1 MRHRFDIRRT
11 MLLAAVAGGAL
22 VAARPALAQDQATP
36 PAAGE
41 AEEEQ
46 AIVVTGIRASER
58 AAIDI
63 KRNAVAVVDSIVAE
77 DLGKLP
83 DQNVAESLQRVAGVT
98 IERNRGE
105 GRYVTVRGFGP
116 KFNAVT
122 VNGRTLATD
131 NSGRE
136 FSFDVIPS
144 EVISGADVY
153 KSPQANLIG
162 SSIGATIDVKT
173 LRPLDQ
179 RAGFKFAGSAS
190 GMWSEIADT
199 WNPEFSG
206 VASWRNTSGS
216 FGVALAAVYAKQEN
230 RDDEFTIGAGHVY
243 RSSTDS

>member
-1 MRHRFDIRRT
+1 MINRITNVRRV
-11 MLLAAVAGGAL
+11 LLLSAAGSV
-22 VAARPALAQDQATP
+22 VALAQ
-36 PAAGE
+36 PAFAQDAAAPA
-41 AEEEQ
+41 AEEEE
-46 AIVVTGIRASER
+46 IVVTGIRAAER

-63 KRNAVAVVDSIVAE
+63 KRNAVGVVDSIVAE

-83 DQNVAESLQRVAGVT
+83 DQNVAESLQRITGVT

-131 NSGRE
+131 NNGRE

-153 KSPQANLIG
+153 KSPQANING
-162 SSIGATIDVKT
+162 ASIGATIDVRT

-179 RAGFKFAGSAS
+179 KEGFKVAAAAT
-190 GMWSEIADT
+190 GM
-199 WNPEFSG
+199 
-206 VASWRNTSGS
+206 
-216 FGVALAAVYAKQEN
+216 
-230 RDDEFTIGAGHVY
+230 
-243 RSSTDS
+243 